1 MGWGVVQYGTAV
13 PHRTTPTPIPSP
25 QGGGEEFAIRANRIS
40 AGARS
45 WIAAIVLALGLL
57 PAPVQADEAFVTNQG
72 GDNLTVVD
80 LATMKPVATIPI
92 GGKPA
97 GVAVSNDGAR
107 AYVTSPEGK
116 YLSVI
121 DTRERRVLRQ
131 IPLEG
136 GPLGLAVAPEG
147 RRVYVADMYDGR
159 LYAVDPDKGVAATAH
174 VGLTPSGVAV
184 TSDGRLILVALRD
197 ANKIA
202 FLDAAS
208 FEKTGEVEVGQHPFG
223 VTIDAA
229 GKLAYTANVESDDV
243 SVVDLAER
251 RVVATVKVGKRPYCV
266 ALAQGRAF
274 VTDQYAE
281 TVSVFDT
288 ETFAPVAK
296 VEVGEYPEGIAA
308 SRDGKTIYVANWFS
322 DELWSIAA
330 DSLEVVA
337 KAKTGDGPRAFGA
350 FIRAVE

>member
-1 MGWGVVQYGTAV
+1 VTRSCW
-13 PHRTTPTPIPSP
+13 
-25 QGGGEEFAIRANRIS
+25 
-40 AGARS
+40 RS
-45 WIAAIVLALGLL
+45 WIAAAALALGLL
-57 PAPVQADEAFVTNQG
+57 PAQPLRADEAFVTNQG
-72 GDNLTVVD
+72 SDNLTVVD
-80 LATMKPVATIPI
+80 LSTMTPVATVPI

-97 GVAVSNDGAR
+97 GVAVSTDGAR

-121 DTRERRVLRQ
+121 DTRERRVLRR
-131 IPLEG
+131 IPLDG
-136 GPLGLAVAPEG
+136 GPLGLAVAPDG
-147 RRVYVADMYDGR
+147 RRVYVADMYEGR
-159 LYAVDPDKGVAATAH
+159 LYAVDLENGAVATAR
-174 VGLTPSGVAV
+174 VGVTPSGVAV
-184 TSDGRLILVALRD
+184 TPDGRLIVVALRD
-197 ANKIA
+197 ANRIA

-208 FEKTGEVEVGQHPFG
+208 FEKTGEIEVGQHPFG

-229 GKLAYTANVESDDV
+229 GRRAYTANVESDDV

-251 RVVATVKVGKRPYCV
+251 RVVGTMKAGKRPYCV

-288 ETFAPVAK
+288 ETLAPVAK
-296 VEVGEYPEGIAA
+296 VQVGEYPEGIAA
-308 SRDGKTIYVANWFS
+308 SRDGKTVYVANWFS

>member
-1 MGWGVVQYGTAV
+1 VIRTRAQRVRVSRTA
-13 PHRTTPTPIPSP
+13 
-25 QGGGEEFAIRANRIS
+25 A
-40 AGARS
+40 AGRRRS
-45 WIAAIVLALGLL
+45 GSRIAAFVLVLHLL
-57 PAPVQADEAFVTNQG
+57 AAPPLRADEAFVTNQG
-72 GDNLTVVD
+72 SDDLTVVD
-80 LATMKPVATIPI
+80 LSTMKPVATVPI

-121 DTRERRVLRQ
+121 DTHERRVLRR
-131 IPLEG
+131 IPLHG
-136 GPLGLAVAPEG
+136 GPLGLAVAPDG

-159 LYAVDPDKGVAATAH
+159 LYAVDPEQGVVSTAQ
-174 VGLTPSGVAV
+174 VGITPSGVAV
-184 TSDGRLILVALRD
+184 TSDGGSILVALRD

-202 FLDAAS
+202 FVDAAS
-208 FEKTGEVEVGQHPFG
+208 FEKTGEIDVGQHPFG

-229 GKLAYTANVESDDV
+229 GGRAYTANVESDDV
-243 SVVDLAER
+243 SVIDLAGR

-288 ETFAPVAK
+288 TSLAEVAE
-296 VEVGEYPEGIAA
+296 VDVGEYPEGIAA
-308 SRDGKTIYVANWFS
+308 SRDGRTVYVANWFS
-322 DELWSIAA
+322 NEVWSIAT
-330 DSLEVVA
+330 DSLKVIA